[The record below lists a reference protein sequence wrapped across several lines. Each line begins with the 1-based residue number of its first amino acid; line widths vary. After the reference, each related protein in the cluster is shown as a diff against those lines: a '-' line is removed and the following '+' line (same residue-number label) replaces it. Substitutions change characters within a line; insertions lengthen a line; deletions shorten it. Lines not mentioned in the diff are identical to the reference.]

1 MHLPDGGVRWLRQ
14 TTCPS
19 QEMPERFPM
28 RTALYHRVSTTDQ
41 DPTLAR
47 AELQAAAARFG
58 GVVVMD
64 IEETGSGARND
75 RPGLQRI
82 LAAARAGEL
91 DCVIVWKL
99 DRWGRSSLDLL
110 SNIDALQAA
119 GVRFVAV
126 TQGLD
131 IKPGGDPV
139 GRLLLTMLA
148 GVAEFE
154 RALIK
159 ERVTLGLRR
168 AKLNGTRS
176 GKPIGRPKSIPEK
189 RRGVVR
195 ALRSVGMSW
204 NGIAGTLGI
213 TRMAARRAAA
223 GEVGL

>member
-1 MHLPDGGVRWLRQ
+1 
-14 TTCPS
+14 
-19 QEMPERFPM
+19 M

-47 AELQAAAARFG
+47 GELQAAVTRLG

-82 LAAARAGEL
+82 LTAARAGEL

-110 SNIDALQAA
+110 SNIDTLQAA

-154 RALIK
+154 KSLIK

-168 AKLNGTRS
+168 AKEHGTRS
-176 GKPIGRPKSIPEK
+176 GKPIGRPRSMSQSRIDT
-189 RRGVVR
+189 VA
-195 ALRSVGMSW
+195 ALRGLGMPWSQ
-204 NGIAGTLGI
+204 IASTLGI
-213 TRMAARRAAA
+213 TQQSARRAFRA
-223 GEVGL
+223 